1 MDKRAKWIDR
11 AQNAAILFLCAS
23 FALLLSQTQLFAGRG
38 NGSLPSAVRSWF
50 SVEETPTAEDT
61 STLTALS
68 VPVRIVLTNELLRS
82 GLDALT
88 TTDDRFEAVGS
99 LLGEAVGSAYGIS
112 AVSEADFLAALDGSG
127 VYFAFSSALP
137 LEVLAARLGV
147 AAPTAQQLDV
157 HRCLL
162 SLGSGENAL
171 FYLQDPQN
179 GCFRFSTAVRS
190 DLLADY
196 LESQEGWPSVEFA
209 FALGE
214 DYAELSPYTLVF
226 GASPT
231 RYELAAANALG
242 DYSTEELLR
251 RAEFNPHANRY
262 VESSGTTVAVEGER
276 KLYLHPDGRL
286 TYSGGKADEGSLFSV
301 PTFDAERPSR
311 AEYCAA
317 ARSLLSSLVQ
327 GRTGDAALY
336 LSGMD
341 YDEDGCTA
349 YFDYMV
355 NGTPLR
361 FADGSHAAEIRLEE
375 RSITAFTLRLRRY
388 TLTERSTALLPAA
401 LARTIA
407 RRYPGGEMTIV
418 YIDPYGDTV
427 SASWIAN

>member
-1 MDKRAKWIDR
+1 MDKRAKRIDR
-11 AQNAAILFLCAS
+11 AQNIAILFLCAS
-23 FALLLSQTQLFAGRG
+23 FVFLLSQTQLFAGREG
-38 NGSLPSAVRSWF
+38 GALSSAVRGWF
-50 SVEETPTAEDT
+50 SGEEVPAAEDT
-61 STLTALS
+61 AALTALS

-99 LLGEAVGSAYGIS
+99 LLGEAVGSAHSIS
-112 AVSEADFLAALDGSG
+112 TVSEADFLAALDSSG
-127 VYFAFSSALP
+127 IYFEFSSALP

-147 AAPTAQQLDV
+147 ASPTARHLDV
-157 HRCLL
+157 RRCLL
-162 SLGSGENAL
+162 RIDSGENAL

-190 DLLADY
+190 DLLSDY
-196 LESQEGWPSVEFA
+196 LETQEGWPSVEFA

-214 DYAELSPYTLVF
+214 DYAALSPYTLVLS
-226 GASPT
+226 APSA
-231 RYELAAANALG
+231 RYELTAANALS

-262 VESSGTTVAVEGER
+262 VESSGTIVVVEGER

-286 TYSGGKADEGSLFSV
+286 TYSGGHIGDGSLFTV
-301 PTFDAERPSR
+301 PASDAERPSR
-311 AEYCAA
+311 AEYCVT
-317 ARSLLSSLVQ
+317 ARGLLGSLVQ
-327 GRTGDAALY
+327 GRTGDAALF
-336 LSGMD
+336 LSGAAS
-341 YDEDGCTA
+341 DESGCTV

-361 FADGSHAAEIRLEE
+361 FADGTHAAEVHLEG

-388 TLTERSTALLPAA
+388 TLTERSTALLPTA

-407 RRYPGGEMTIV
+407 QRYPNGELTIA

-427 SASWIAN
+427 SASWVAN

>member
-1 MDKRAKWIDR
+1 MDKRAKRVDR
-11 AQNAAILFLCAS
+11 AQNLSILLLCAS
-23 FALLLSQTQLFAGRG
+23 FVLLLSQTQLFAGRG
-38 NGSLPSAVRSWF
+38 SDGLSSTVRGWF
-50 SVEETPTAEDT
+50 SDEEAPLTEDT
-61 STLTALS
+61 AALTALS
-68 VPVRIVLTNELLRS
+68 VPVRIVLTNEPLRS

-88 TTDDRFEAVGS
+88 TADTRFEAVGS

-112 AVSEADFLAALDGSG
+112 AVSEEDFLAALDGSG
-127 VYFAFSSALP
+127 VYLAFSSALP

-147 AAPTAQQLDV
+147 AAPTTRQLDV

-162 SLGSGENAL
+162 SLGSGENAV
-171 FYLQDPQN
+171 FYLQDPKN

-196 LESQEGWPSVEFA
+196 LTSQEGWPSVEFA

-214 DYAELSPYTLVF
+214 EYAELSPYTLVPS
-226 GASPT
+226 APSV

-286 TYSGGKADEGSLFSV
+286 AYSGGRADEGSLFSV
-301 PTFDAERPSR
+301 PAADAERPSR

-336 LSGMD
+336 LSGTD
-341 YDEDGCTA
+341 YDKDGCTV

-361 FADGSHAAEIRLEE
+361 FADGSHAAEVRTEG

-401 LARTIA
+401 LARVVAQRYPNGELTIA
-407 RRYPGGEMTIV
+407 
-418 YIDPYGDTV
+418 YIDPYGDAV
-427 SASWIAN
+427 NASWVAN

>member
-1 MDKRAKWIDR
+1 MDKRAKRIDR
-11 AQNAAILFLCAS
+11 VQNLAILLLCAS
-23 FALLLSQTQLFAGRG
+23 FVLLLSQTQLFAGRG
-38 NGSLPSAVRSWF
+38 NGGLPSTVRGWF
-50 SVEETPTAEDT
+50 SAEETPAVEDT
-61 STLTALS
+61 AALTALS
-68 VPVRIVLTNELLRS
+68 VPVSIVLTNEPLRS

-99 LLGEAVGSAYGIS
+99 LLGEAVGSAYSIS
-112 AVSEADFLAALDGSG
+112 AVGEEDFLAALDGSG
-127 VYFAFSSALP
+127 VYFSFSSALP

-147 AAPTAQQLDV
+147 TAPTARRLDV

-162 SLGSGENAL
+162 SLGSGENAV
-171 FYLQDPQN
+171 FYLQDPKN

-196 LESQEGWPSVEFA
+196 LASQEGWPSVEFA

-214 DYAELSPYTLVF
+214 DYAALSPYTLVLS
-226 GASPT
+226 APSA
-231 RYELAAANALG
+231 RYALAAANALG

-262 VESSGTTVAVEGER
+262 VESSGTIVAVEGER

-286 TYSGGKADEGSLFSV
+286 IYSGGGSDDGSLFSV
-301 PTFDAERPSR
+301 PASDAERPSR
-311 AEYCAA
+311 AECCAS
-317 ARSLLSSLVQ
+317 ARSLLGALVQ
-327 GRTGDAALY
+327 GRIGDAALY
-336 LSGMD
+336 LSGTD
-341 YDEDGCTA
+341 YDEDGCTV

-361 FADGSHAAEIRLEE
+361 FADGSHAAEVRTEG

-407 RRYPGGEMTIV
+407 QRYPNGELTIA

-427 SASWIAN
+427 SASWVAN